1 MRTMVLCSILLVLIA
16 ESSEGPPHVT
26 ASNRR
31 DATWNRRSIGKDRFI
46 SRLVHALLGLEWEV
60 AGLLFIGLRYSL
72 RSIKTTRPRADELR
86 SLIATDDLHSYFR
99 GQRAM
104 PTFAHLRRSFRSGGL
119 LFQLVRCHGSR
130 ASAGLESLVSLAPKI
145 TNGILS
151 RSGVVFLS

>member
-1 MRTMVLCSILLVLIA
+1 MVLCSILLVLIA

-86 SLIATDDLHSYFR
+86 SLIATDNLHSYFA
-99 GQRAM
+99 GKG
-104 PTFAHLRRSFRSGGL
+104 LCRRSRICAEVFGAAAC
-119 LFQLVRCHGSR
+119 FFNWFAATVRVPVR
-130 ASAGLESLVSLAPKI
+130 DWRI
-145 TNGILS
+145 
-151 RSGVVFLS
+151 